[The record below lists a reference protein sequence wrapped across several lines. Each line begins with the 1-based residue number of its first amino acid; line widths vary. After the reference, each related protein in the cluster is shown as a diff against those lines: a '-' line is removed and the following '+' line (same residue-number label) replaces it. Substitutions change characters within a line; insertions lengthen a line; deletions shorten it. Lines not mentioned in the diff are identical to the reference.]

1 MPTRAD
7 TLSFNEM
14 DFFSL
19 SCANS
24 HSGTHKK
31 AAADG
36 RWRVSVEMLKRLALV
51 GAQST
56 LRWGAAWTGEW
67 GTSRR
72 SVAVDEIRVKTDYGG
87 REVGKNEPDQ
97 KLLSFSFNC

>member
-14 DFFSL
+14 DFFCL

-87 REVGKNEPDQ
+87 RGVGKKWARSEVVI
-97 KLLSFSFNC
+97 FFI